1 MTPVIEFHD
10 VCFSYGEQEVLH
22 RVSFSVEPNSFVGIV
37 GPNGGGKTTLLRL
50 MLGLEVPR
58 KGGVALFGRRPEQG
72 RGRCG
77 YVMQHMHYDE
87 RFPATVREV
96 VLMGRAGRRVWGV
109 YGAGDRRAAHGA
121 LERVGMAGFGK
132 RPFAALSGGQQQ
144 RVLIAQA
151 LANEPELLLLDEPTA
166 NIDSEG
172 EKTIHDLL
180 NGLARQL
187 TVLMV
192 SHNLNAVL
200 GCATHVLCVN
210 KSVTMNRLDSLNP
223 ETLKRTYGGDIAVVH
238 HALNCGVFDR
248 SSKGSCPVPAA
259 VESRS
264 EAGE

>member
-1 MTPVIEFHD
+1 MTPAIEFHN
-10 VCFSYGEQEVLH
+10 VCFSYGDQEVLH
-22 RVSFSVEPNSFVGIV
+22 RVCFSVEPTSFVGIV

-50 MLGLEVPR
+50 ALGLESPQ
-58 KGGVALFGRRPEQG
+58 KGRIALFGQRPDHA
-72 RGRCG
+72 RNRCG

-87 RFPATVREV
+87 RFPATVLEV

-109 YGAGDRRAAHGA
+109 YGASDRRAALEA
-121 LERVGMAGFGK
+121 LERVGMSGFVK
-132 RPFAALSGGQQQ
+132 RPFATLSGGQQQ
-144 RVLIAQA
+144 RVLISQA

-180 NGLARQL
+180 NELAQQL
-187 TVLMV
+187 TVVMV

-248 SSKGSCPVPAA
+248 SSKGSCPIPAA
-259 VESRS
+259 VESRR